1 MYFWAQLYDC
11 IVGQTP
17 WSAADPLVGFSRP
30 TNIGFG
36 CAYADLRRRTSS
48 AGCSVSPNSATRGSR
63 ADQGVCPTK
72 PIRLCIIACL
82 AALSLSASEHH
93 GRVMFNGFPVPGASV
108 DAERDGHHF
117 DTITDQQGAYSF
129 PDLADGTWN
138 IEVHMFGFAQLEQT
152 IKVATDAPA
161 AEWQMKLL
169 PLDQIRAKLQTPLK
183 PAPVANATVRPA
195 NIREPQQS
203 PNDDELATQAADGFL
218 INGTRNNS
226 APLPFSLPAAFGNN
240 RFGGRNLYNG
250 GIGIIFNNSA
260 LDARPFS
267 LTGQDTPKA
276 AYNQMTAV
284 VTLGGP
290 LKIPDLF
297 TNGPN
302 FFIGYQWTRNNNAT
316 TGTGLVPDALQ
327 RNGIFSTPIIDPLTG
342 SPFAGNVIPQSRIS
356 PQAQA
361 LLSLYPLPNFDTSAR
376 YNYQVPL
383 LSPTHQDALQ
393 SRLMKALNSNNQ
405 VYGGFA
411 FQNLRA
417 DNPNLFGFLDTT
429 DTLGMNATVNWAHR
443 LSQEWFLNLG
453 YQFSRWAAHVNSNF
467 ENRQDISGDARISG
481 SNQDPMNWGPPSL
494 VFSSGIAGLS
504 DAQASFDRNQTSGIS
519 YSMMWNRGS
528 HNITFGTDFRR
539 REFNDLGQQ
548 DPRGTFT
555 FTGAATGSAFADFL
569 LGTPAAASIAYG
581 NADKYFRESLYDAYF
596 TDDWRLRPGL
606 SVNAGVRWEC
616 GAPIT
621 ELYGRLVDLD
631 IVPGFT
637 AAAPVVATS
646 PLGALTGLHY
656 PSSLVNPDKN
666 GFEPRIGIAW
676 KPVAGSSMVVRA
688 GYGVYRDTSV
698 YQNLAAQMAQQPPL
712 SKNISAQN
720 SAATPLTLAN
730 GFNAPS
736 ANTFAIDPNFRV
748 GYAQNWQVSLQRD
761 LPWSMQ
767 LTGTYLGIKGTRGLQ
782 EFLPNTYP
790 LGAVNPCPACPT
802 DFAYVASNGNST
814 REAAQLQ
821 LRRRLHSGFTA
832 TVNYT
837 FSKSIDDDSLVGG
850 QGGSQ
855 NSGGQNPSAPA
866 NSSIAIAQNWR
877 DLSAERSLSSFDQR
891 HLLSVQGQYTSGV
904 GLGGGTLLSGWKGR
918 LFKDWTA
925 SVQVNAGSG
934 LPETPIY
941 LAPVTG
947 TAITGTIRPDYTG
960 APLYAAPAGLF
971 LNPAAYAAPASGQW
985 GNAGRN
991 SITGPAQFT
1000 LNASLARTFR
1010 VSDRLSL
1017 DLRFDSTNAL
1027 NHVNF
1032 TAWNTAV
1039 NSAIFGL
1046 PEAANAMRAIQ
1057 TTLRLRF

>member
-1 MYFWAQLYDC
+1 
-11 IVGQTP
+11 
-17 WSAADPLVGFSRP
+17 
-30 TNIGFG
+30 
-36 CAYADLRRRTSS
+36 
-48 AGCSVSPNSATRGSR
+48 
-63 ADQGVCPTK
+63 
-72 PIRLCIIACL
+72 
-82 AALSLSASEHH
+82 
-93 GRVMFNGFPVPGASV
+93 MFNGFPVPGATV
-108 DAERDGHHF
+108 TAEHDGNHV
-117 DTITDQQGAYSF
+117 DTITDEQGAYSF

-138 IEVHMFGFAQLEQT
+138 IAVHMFGFAQLEQT
-152 IKVATDAPA
+152 IKVAPDAPA

-169 PLDQIRAKLQTPLK
+169 PLDQIRAKLQ
-183 PAPVANATVRPA
+183 APVKPGPVTNTSTAPPSNRT
-195 NIREPQQS
+195 EPQQS
-203 PNDDELATQAADGFL
+203 TGDDLAAQAADGFL

-226 APLPFSLPAAFGNN
+226 ATLPFSFPAAFGNN

-250 GIGIIFNNSA
+250 GIGFIFNNSA

-267 LTGQDTPKA
+267 LTGQNTPKT

-290 LKIPDLF
+290 LQIPRLF

-302 FFIGYQWTRNNNAT
+302 FFIGYQWTRNNDAT
-316 TGTGLVPDALQ
+316 IGTGLVPDALQ
-327 RNGIFSTPIIDPLTG
+327 RNGIFSTPVIDPLNG
-342 SPFAGNVIPQSRIS
+342 APFTGNVIPQRRIS

-361 LLSLYPLPNFDTSAR
+361 LLSLYPLPNFNSSER
-376 YNYQVPL
+376 YNYQIPL
-383 LSPTHQDALQ
+383 LSPTHQDAMQ
-393 SRLMKALNSNNQ
+393 SRLMKALGSKNQ

-411 FQNLRA
+411 FQDVRA
-417 DNPNLFGFLDTT
+417 DNPNLFGFLDST
-429 DTLGMNATVNWAHR
+429 DTLGMNATVNWSHR
-443 LSQEWFLNLG
+443 LSQEWFLNVG

-467 ENRQDISGDARISG
+467 ENRQNISGDARISG
-481 SNQDPMNWGPPSL
+481 NNQDAMNWGPPGL

-504 DAQASFDRNQTSGIS
+504 DAQASFDRNQTSGVS
-519 YSMMWNRGS
+519 YAMMWNRRS
-528 HNITFGTDFRR
+528 HNIAFGTDFRR
-539 REFNDLGQQ
+539 REFNYLGQQ

-555 FTGAATGSAFADFL
+555 FTGAASGSAFADFL
-569 LGTPAAASIAYG
+569 LGTPDAASVAYG

-606 SVNAGVRWEC
+606 SVNAGMRWEY

-637 AAAPVVATS
+637 AAAPVLATN
-646 PLGALTGLHY
+646 PIGALTGLRY
-656 PSSLVNPDKN
+656 PSSLVNADKN

-676 KPVAGSSMVVRA
+676 KPIAGSSMVVRA
-688 GYGVYRDTSV
+688 GYGLYRDTSV
-698 YQNLAAQMAQQPPL
+698 YQNLATQMAQQPPL
-712 SKNISAQN
+712 SKNVSVQN
-720 SAATPLTLAN
+720 SPANPLTLAN
-730 GFNAPS
+730 AFNTAS
-736 ANTFAIDPNFRV
+736 TNTFAIDPNFRV
-748 GYAQNWQVSLQRD
+748 GYAQNWQVSVQRD

-767 LTGTYLGIKGTRGLQ
+767 MTATYLGIKGTRGLQ

-790 LGAVNPCPACPT
+790 LGAANPCATCPT

-837 FSKSIDDDSLVGG
+837 FSKSIDDDSLLGG
-850 QGGSQ
+850 QGAAQ
-855 NSGGQNPSAPA
+855 NSGGQNPSAPS
-866 NSSIAIAQNWR
+866 NNTIAIAQNWR
-877 DLSAERSLSSFDQR
+877 DLSAERSLSAFDQR
-891 HLLSVQGQYTSGV
+891 HLLSVQAQYTTGV
-904 GLGGGTLLSGWKGR
+904 GIAGGTLLSGWKGG
-918 LFKDWTA
+918 LFKDWTTA
-925 SVQVNAGSG
+925 VQINAGSG
-934 LPETPIY
+934 LPETPVY

-960 APLYAAPAGLF
+960 APLYSAPAGLF
-971 LNPAAYAAPASGQW
+971 LNPAAYAPPVTGEW

-1010 VSDRLSL
+1010 VNDRLNL
-1017 DLRFDSTNAL
+1017 DLRIDSTNAL

-1039 NSAIFGL
+1039 NSSIFGL
-1046 PEAANAMRAIQ
+1046 PAAANAMRAIQ